1 MVLGN
6 VILAGAVVVTLGV
19 LTIMLKVDE
28 VKRNSRRIM
37 GDATKEVKKI
47 SDDMKNYMLMLKRY

>member
-1 MVLGN
+1 MSTFTNKNKIGEWCVMVLGN

-28 VKRNSRRIM
+28 VKRNSRRII
-37 GDATKEVKKI
+37 GDATK
-47 SDDMKNYMLMLKRY
+47 